1 MMGLMEGGGT
11 DRADGR
17 GLADGVD
24 GDDRAGTWLMRWTEM
39 IELIARG
46 VADGVGGDDGL
57 IAWWD

>member
-24 GDDRAGTWLMRWTEM
+24 GDDRAGMWLMRWTGM
-39 IELIARG
+39 IELKQ
-46 VADGVGGDDGL
+46 VGLMG
-57 IAWWD
+57 